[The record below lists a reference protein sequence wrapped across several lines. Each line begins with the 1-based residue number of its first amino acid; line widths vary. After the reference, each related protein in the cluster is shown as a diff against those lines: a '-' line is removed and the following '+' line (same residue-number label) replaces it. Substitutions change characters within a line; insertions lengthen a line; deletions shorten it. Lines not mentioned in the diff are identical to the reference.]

1 MTDLTSFY
9 GNDGLIID
17 QNLHFPS
24 AGKDISDAINQ
35 MNDDGLLVSF
45 IDNSGEVIRCNVK
58 ATANTRPDKSNEKSG
73 WYVYNEN
80 NNYITISYG
89 NWRDGSLHKW
99 SNTDVNKLSLREQ
112 TELKAQ
118 IQHNIERQKKE
129 RAIRHDEVAKDCQ
142 ARFKDGIDCV
152 GHKYLEDKKIKNYGL
167 KTIRDSLVV
176 PLYSTLDVK
185 PEIRSLQF
193 ITKKGEKRFVSASEV
208 KGSVHIVGFSWSE
221 WQDLEQVLVV
231 EGIATAFSVY
241 EATGL
246 PVVCVFS
253 ANFGLTALTN
263 LRKLTKAK
271 FIICFDSDSSLVGQ
285 KKAEEISASLNNT
298 VVRLPSIVGDFNDL
312 HQQQGLDVVR
322 NEILDRGLPLK
333 QFNVRFLKGE
343 IPKREWLVEN
353 FLELSKPGLMASI
366 GGIGKSMLALDL
378 CLKVAH
384 GSGSW
389 LGNPIVNSGSAVY
402 LSSEDDAQELH
413 RRVDSLDKEGKRF
426 EGLNEVYALPI
437 PSMKERLVVL
447 GDTSSQGLHTTAQAD
462 ELITALESIDNLK
475 LVVIDP
481 VQSFVSASISSSN
494 EAGQMYASFCAN
506 IAARF
511 GATCLSLHHF
521 SKQGLSE
528 TDSMLEIRSS
538 VRGAT
543 SLVDGHRFVIGL
555 SLTTEQEAERLCLQ
569 NGVEFDRTRAVK
581 ASMVKSN
588 SEIDYSVKTLFRK
601 DVVLEPIE
609 DIKSGINWD

>member
-1 MTDLTSFY
+1 MDLTKFY
-9 GNDGLIID
+9 ENGLVLD
-17 QNLHFPS
+17 KELHFGS
-24 AGKDISDAINQ
+24 GKDISDAINQ
-35 MNDDGLLVSF
+35 MNDDGLAISF
-45 IDNSGEVIRCNVK
+45 IDTSGEVIRCMVK
-58 ATANTRPDKSNEKSG
+58 ASATTRPDKSNEKSG

-80 NNYITISYG
+80 NNYINITYG
-89 NWRDGSLHKW
+89 NWRTGEQKKW

-112 TELKAQ
+112 NELKAIVQ
-118 IQHNIERQKKE
+118 DNIERQKKE
-129 RAIRHDEVAKDCQ
+129 RKIRQDEIAKDCQ
-142 ARFKDGIDCV
+142 ARFKNGIDCV
-152 GHKYLEDKKIKNYGL
+152 GHKYLEDKKIKNYGF

-176 PLYSTLDVK
+176 PLYSTTNVK
-185 PEIRSLQF
+185 PEIRSLQY
-193 ITKKGEKRFVSASEV
+193 IDKKGEKRFVSASEV

-231 EGIATAFSVY
+231 EGIATAYSVF
-241 EATGL
+241 EATNL

-263 LRKLTKAK
+263 LRKLTKA
-271 FIICFDSDSSLVGQ
+271 I
-285 KKAEEISASLNNT
+285 NNT

-312 HQQQGLDVVR
+312 HQEQGLDAVR

-333 QFNVRFLKGE
+333 QFNIKFLKGE

-353 FLELSKPGLMASI
+353 FIELGKPGIMASI

-402 LSSEDDAQELH
+402 LSSEDDHQELH

-437 PSMKERLVVL
+437 PSMKERLIVL
-447 GDTSSQGLHTTAQAD
+447 GDNNSQGLHVTAQGD

-481 VQSFVSASISSSN
+481 IQSFVSASISSSN
-494 EAGQMYASFCAN
+494 EAGQMYASFCAS
-506 IAARF
+506 ISARL
-511 GATCLSLHHF
+511 GATVLSIHHF
-521 SKQGLSE
+521 SKQGLVGTEDNMTARAS
-528 TDSMLEIRSS
+528 I
-538 VRGAT
+538 RGAS
-543 SLVDGHRFVIGL
+543 SLVDAHRFALALYL
-555 SLTTEQEAERLCLQ
+555 SSEEEAERLCLQ
-569 NGVEFDRTRAVK
+569 NGVEFDRTRVVR

-609 DIKSGINWD
+609 DIKSNINWD

>member
-1 MTDLTSFY
+1 MNLTSFY

-129 RAIRHDEVAKDCQ
+129 RAIRHDEIAKDCQ

-152 GHKYLEDKKIKNYGL
+152 GHKYLEDKKIKNYGF

-176 PLYSTLDVK
+176 PLYSTTNVK
-185 PEIRSLQF
+185 PEIRSLQY
-193 ITKKGEKRFVSASEV
+193 INKKGEKRFVSASEV
-208 KGSVHIVGFSWSE
+208 KGSVHILGFSWSE
-221 WQDLEQVLVV
+221 WQDLDQILIV
-231 EGIATAFSVY
+231 EGIATGISCHM
-241 EATGL
+241 ATNL

-263 LRKLTKAK
+263 LRKLTKAR
-271 FIICFDSDSSLVGQ
+271 FIICFDNDSNSVGQ
-285 KKAEEISASLNNT
+285 KKAEDISASLNNT

-333 QFNVRFLKGE
+333 QFNIKFLKGE
-343 IPKREWLVEN
+343 IPKREWLVDN
-353 FLELSKPGLMASI
+353 FIELGKPGIMASI

-402 LSSEDDAQELH
+402 LSSEDDHQELH

-437 PSMKERLVVL
+437 PSMKERIIVL
-447 GDTSSQGLHTTAQAD
+447 GDNSSQGLHITAQGE

-506 IAARF
+506 ISARL
-511 GATCLSLHHF
+511 GATVLSIHHM
-521 SKQGLSE
+521 SKAGLVSTE
-528 TDSMLEIRSS
+528 DNMTARASI
-538 VRGAT
+538 RGAS
-543 SLVDGHRFVIGL
+543 SLVDAHRFALALYL
-555 SLTTEQEAERLCLQ
+555 SSEEEAERLCLQ
-569 NGVEFDRTRAVK
+569 NGVEFDRTRVVR

-601 DVVLEPIE
+601 DAVLEVLEEREGAI
-609 DIKSGINWD
+609 DWD

>member
-1 MTDLTSFY
+1 MDLTKFY
-9 GNDGLIID
+9 ENGLVLD
-17 QNLHFPS
+17 KELHFGS
-24 AGKDISDAINQ
+24 GKDISDAINQ
-35 MNDDGLLVSF
+35 MNDDGLAVSF
-45 IDNSGEVIRCNVK
+45 IDTSGEVIRCMVK
-58 ATANTRPDKSNEKSG
+58 ASATTRPDKSNEKSG

-80 NNYITISYG
+80 NNYINITYG
-89 NWRDGSLHKW
+89 NWRTGEQKKW
-99 SNTDVNKLSLREQ
+99 SNTDINKLSLREQ
-112 TELKAQ
+112 NELKAIVQ
-118 IQHNIERQKKE
+118 DNIERQKKE
-129 RAIRHDEVAKDCQ
+129 RKIRQDEVAKDCQ
-142 ARFKDGIDCV
+142 ERFKSAIDCV
-152 GHKYLEDKKIKNYGL
+152 NHDYLTKKKIKNYGF

-176 PLYSTLDVK
+176 PLYSTTNVK
-185 PEIRSLQF
+185 PEIRSLQY
-193 ITKKGEKRFVSASEV
+193 IDKKGEKRFVSASEV
-208 KGSVHIVGFSWSE
+208 KGSVHTIGFSWSE
-221 WQDLEQVLVV
+221 WQDLDQILIV
-231 EGIATAFSVY
+231 EGIATGISCHM
-241 EATGL
+241 ATNL

-271 FIICFDSDSSLVGQ
+271 FLICFDNDANSIGQ
-285 KKAEEISASLNNT
+285 KKAEEITSAINNT

-312 HQQQGLDVVR
+312 HQEQGLDVVR

-389 LGNPIVNSGSAVY
+389 LGNPIVNSGSAVF
-402 LSSEDDAQELH
+402 LSGEDDANELH
-413 RRVDSLDKEGKRF
+413 RRVHALDKEGKRF

-437 PSMKERLVVL
+437 PSLKERIIVL
-447 GDTSSQGLHTTAQAD
+447 GDNNSQGLHTTAQAD

-555 SLTTEQEAERLCLQ
+555 NLTTEEEAERLCLQ
-569 NGVEFDRTRAVK
+569 HGVPFDRTRAVK

-609 DIKSGINWD
+609 DIKGSINWD

>member
-1 MTDLTSFY
+1 MDLTKFY
-9 GNDGLIID
+9 ENGLVLD
-17 QNLHFPS
+17 KELHFGS
-24 AGKDISDAINQ
+24 GKDISDAINQ
-35 MNDDGLLVSF
+35 MNDDGLAVSF
-45 IDNSGEVIRCNVK
+45 IDTSGEVIRCMVK
-58 ATANTRPDKSNEKSG
+58 ASATTRPDKSNEKSG

-80 NNYITISYG
+80 NNYINITYG
-89 NWRDGSLHKW
+89 NWRTGEQKKW
-99 SNTDVNKLSLREQ
+99 SNTDINKLSLREQ
-112 TELKAQ
+112 NELKAIVQ
-118 IQHNIERQKKE
+118 DNIERQKKE
-129 RAIRHDEVAKDCQ
+129 RKIRQDEVAQDCQ
-142 ARFKDGIDCV
+142 ARFKNGIDCV

-176 PLYSTLDVK
+176 PLYSTTNVK
-185 PEIRSLQF
+185 PEIRSLQY
-193 ITKKGEKRFVSASEV
+193 IDKKGEKRFVSASEV

-221 WQDLEQVLVV
+221 WQDLDQVLVV
-231 EGIATAFSVY
+231 EGIATAYSVF
-241 EATGL
+241 EATNL

-263 LRKLTKAK
+263 LRKLTKAR
-271 FIICFDSDSSLVGQ
+271 FIICFDNDSNSVGQ
-285 KKAEEISASLNNT
+285 KKAEEITSAINNT

-312 HQQQGLDVVR
+312 HQEQGLDVVR

-333 QFNVRFLKGE
+333 QFNIKFLKGE

-353 FLELSKPGLMASI
+353 FIELGKPGIMASI

-389 LGNPIVNSGSAVY
+389 LGNPIVSSGSAVY
-402 LSSEDDAQELH
+402 LSAEDDAQELH

-437 PSMKERLVVL
+437 PSMKERLIVL
-447 GDTSSQGLHTTAQAD
+447 GDTSSQGLHITTQGE

-494 EAGQMYASFCAN
+494 EAGQMYASFCAS
-506 IAARF
+506 ISARL
-511 GATCLSLHHF
+511 GATVLSIHHMNK
-521 SKQGLSE
+521 SAITGSE
-528 TDSMLEIRSS
+528 NNLEARQSI
-538 VRGAT
+538 RGAS
-543 SLVDGHRFVIGL
+543 SLIDGHRYAIALYL
-555 SLTTEQEAERLCLQ
+555 SSEEEAERLCLQ
-569 NGVEFDRTRAVK
+569 NGVEFDRTRVVR

-609 DIKSGINWD
+609 DIKSNINWD